1 MPSRILTIAALALT
15 LAACQTAQQEG
26 SATLAAAETGA
37 VTGAQTDEA
46 RNAATAERIAAAWVG
61 RPASE
66 FFAAHGE
73 AQDSRVRPNGNT
85 AHRWRGGFA
94 RYSVGGR
101 GIVASDR
108 QRISLVCNV
117 TLVADRGGIIQ
128 QVRVNRDTAGSFLA
142 PSRCLEILRV

>member
-26 SATLAAAETGA
+26 STTLAAAETGA
-37 VTGAQTDEA
+37 QTEEA

-73 AQDSRVRPNGNT
+73 PQNSRVWPNGNT
-85 AHRWRGGFA
+85 GHRWRGGAA
-94 RYSVGGR
+94 RFSAGGR
-101 GIVASDR
+101 GIVFTDR
-108 QRISLVCNV
+108 ERITLVCAL
-117 TLVADRGGIIQ
+117 TLVADRSGTIQ
-128 QVRVNRDTAGSFLA
+128 QVRVIRDTAGSFLA